1 MNKNSWLVSELAG
14 CSVYNETGE
23 KLGVLSDVLPT
34 KGNDIWVV
42 VEERGGKKTEILIP
56 ALKTVVKEVDIAAK
70 KIVVELPDGLREVVK
85 EVPGVPAPDEGF
97 ED

>member
-1 MNKNSWLVSELAG
+1 MAG
-14 CSVYNETGE
+14 CEVFDESGE

-42 VEERGGKKTEILIP
+42 VEENRGKKSEILIP
-56 ALKTVVKEVDIAAK
+56 ALKTVVKEVDTAAK
-70 KIVVELPDGLREVVK
+70 KITVALPQGLRSIFAAN
-85 EVPGVPAPDEGF
+85 PGVPAPEEGF